1 MKIHYV
7 QPGQEPMAQSSRG
20 SGMDDGLKKILI
32 IGGIMVIF
40 VAVGLYGCMAQKKA
54 KADEQPTA
62 VMQNELPTLTPT
74 ITPTVAALQSPLEPV
89 QLTATAQMQ
98 AALSRPAV
106 NPGNSPYL
114 IGVVT
119 YEPGCKM
126 SNFGFTTSGY
136 EGTPYYLY
144 LQIPLDRDP
153 LMQMVQVR
161 GYVQTF
167 KECQYP
173 VLMVQ
178 ELMWL
183 NNGLATPAPLVV
195 SHASSV
201 TYTATVTTTWGLAA
215 YGLPTPDKH
224 ATPIYNPAAAPLP
237 TYTPYPT
244 ATPYVPP
251 PPSTVQIP
259 VTVVVPR
266 STYTPYPT
274 YTPFP
279 STPTPTVTPTPIQAN
294 LSGKVISVLGCAAS
308 NLALEVAP
316 GQYYYLIFEGAA
328 LPTTGTP
335 TDYYAL
341 ASGLLDTRCN
351 GQAIRANSIL
361 WYLATPTPTLTP
373 TATTTPTETPTST
386 PTASDTPTP
395 TPTATETPTVIPTAT
410 ETPIPTDTPTLTPTP

>member
-20 SGMDDGLKKILI
+20 SGMDDGLKKLLI
-32 IGGIMVIF
+32 IGGITIIL
-40 VAVGLYGCMAQKKA
+40 VAVGLYGCMSQKKA
-54 KADEQPTA
+54 SAEAQPT
-62 VMQNELPTLTPT
+62 VDMQNSLPTLTPT
-74 ITPTVAALQSPLEPV
+74 ITPTVSALPSPLEPV
-89 QLTATAQMQ
+89 QLTATAMMQ

-106 NPGNSPYL
+106 NPANSPYL

-119 YEPGCKM
+119 YEPGCKLT
-126 SNFGFTTSGY
+126 NFGFTTAGY
-136 EGTPYYLY
+136 EGSPYYLY
-144 LQIPLDRDP
+144 PQVPLDRDP

-178 ELMWL
+178 ELVWL
-183 NNGLATPAPLVV
+183 NNGLATPAPIAALI
-195 SHASSV
+195 
-201 TYTATVTTTWGLAA
+201 TGTATITWGQVITSPPLAA
-215 YGLPTPDKH
+215 YGLPTPNKW
-224 ATPIYNPAAAPLP
+224 ATPIYTGSDPLP

-266 STYTPYPT
+266 QTYTPYPT

-308 NLALEVAP
+308 NLAIEVAP

-361 WYLATPTPTLTP
+361 WYLATPTATLTP
-373 TATTTPTETPTST
+373 TATHTPTATPSSTSTATDTPTPTETP
-386 PTASDTPTP
+386 
-395 TPTATETPTVIPTAT
+395 TETPTVIPTAT
-410 ETPIPTDTPTLTPTP
+410 ETPTETPTLQVTP